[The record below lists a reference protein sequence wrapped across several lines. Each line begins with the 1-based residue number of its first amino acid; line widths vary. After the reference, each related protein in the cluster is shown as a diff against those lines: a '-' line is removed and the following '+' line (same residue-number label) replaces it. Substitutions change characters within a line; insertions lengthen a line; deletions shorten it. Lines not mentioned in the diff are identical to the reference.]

1 MAIVKKQ
8 GIWTDSVYPW
18 TDTTSAGLMGSIVT
32 EIDAWI
38 TAISSNASIVANGQL
53 PVKVREP
60 SDSTNSGTRN
70 GFVYEFPDT
79 TIGVGADGPTYPHL
93 MVHGTQTSLVAESGD
108 EFEDDTQNNGFGD
121 MGSTPGHSSSFTG
134 SGSSG
139 YDNQAIIFYDD
150 TDGQEFFVGGI
161 QLGSSTSNSV
171 SFGAVKDLDGR
182 WMLMTG
188 DRGFS
193 YDNILEY
200 WTGANGPYDTD
211 PSLDDTAGA
220 LKSLNLLV
228 AASTGANARPNFDY
242 ELQGRWYAA
251 NPVLYTALA
260 SQGGLGNYV
269 LVSGGTEAIVQTGY
283 NGFAVRVPV

>member
-8 GIWTDSVYPW
+8 GIWTNSVYPW

-93 MVHGTQTSLVAESGD
+93 MVHGTQTSLILESGD

-121 MGSTPGHSSSFTG
+121 MGSSPGHSTSSSIAG
-134 SGSSG
+134 DSG

-161 QLGSSTSNSV
+161 QLGSSVSDSA
-171 SFGAVKDLDGR
+171 SFGAAKDLDGR
-182 WMLMTG
+182 WMLMTN
-188 DRGFS
+188 DRGFT

-200 WTGANGPYDTD
+200 WTGFTGPYDTD
-211 PSLDDTAGA
+211 PSLDDTTAVMR
-220 LKSLNLLV
+220 SLNYFLV
-228 AASTGANARPNFDY
+228 TPTGANTRSNFDY

-251 NPVLYTALA
+251 NPALYASLG
-260 SQGGLGNYV
+260 SQGRLGNYV
-269 LVSGGTEAIVQTGY
+269 LVNGGTEAIVQTGF